1 MSELQLRAVVAERDL
16 DVEFS
21 VPAGEVLAVLGP
33 NGAGKSTALHVIAG
47 LVHPDEGLVRL
58 GDRVLTDT
66 VAGVNVATHDRR
78 VGLLLQDPLLFP
90 HMSVAANVAFGP
102 HSRRAML
109 RSARAADK
117 ATALRW
123 LREVD
128 AEDFADRK
136 PRQLSGGQAQRVAIA
151 RALAAEPDVLLLDE
165 PLNGTRRRLGRG
177 HPRGVAQRGHP
188 NGRAVILITHD
199 LLDVF
204 TLADRVLVLESGK
217 IAEIG
222 AVADVLTAPR
232 SRFGARIAG
241 INLVNGTI
249 GADGS
254 LHARSGA
261 RWHAT
266 PAQGP
271 DDQLT
276 AGHNAVAVFPP
287 AAVAVY
293 RDRPHGSPRN
303 TVEVTVA
310 ELDVRGSAV
319 LVRGGDQPEGAPGLA
334 AEITVDAATE
344 LRLTT
349 RGARVVLRQGSRG
362 VAVPRAS
369 MTCVDARQVAHRQH
383 RRNRR
388 NTPLRHSG
396 NTVGSSPWSRWTR
409 TRHVAKDCGRR
420 WRSPR

>member
-1 MSELQLRAVVAERDL
+1 MSELQLRAVVSDRHV

-21 VPAGEVLAVLGP
+21 VAAGEVLAVLGP

-47 LVHPDEGLVRL
+47 LIRPDDGVVRL

-66 VAGVNVATHDRR
+66 GAGVDVATHDRR

-102 HSRRAML
+102 HSRPKRFRMVRWDRAPE
-109 RSARAADK
+109 K

-128 AEDFADRK
+128 AERFADRK

-165 PLNGTRRRLGRG
+165 PLTGLDVAAAAGIRAVLRDVVTRTGC
-177 HPRGVAQRGHP
+177 
-188 NGRAVILITHD
+188 AVILITHE

-217 IAEIG
+217 VAEIG
-222 AVADVLTAPR
+222 PVPDVLTSPR
-232 SRFGARIAG
+232 SHFGARIAG

-249 GADGS
+249 GPDAS

-266 PAQGP
+266 PMQEQGE
-271 DDQLT
+271 QL
-276 AGHNAVAVFPP
+276 APGQNAIAVFPP
-287 AAVAVY
+287 TAVAVY
-293 RDRPHGSPRN
+293 RDEPHGSPRN
-303 TVEVTVA
+303 TVEIAVA
-310 ELDVRGSAV
+310 EMAIRGSAV
-319 LVRGGDQPEGAPGLA
+319 LVRGDQQSDGAPGLA
-334 AEITVDAATE
+334 AEITVDAAAE
-344 LRLTT
+344 LRLTP
-349 RGARVVLRQGSRG
+349 GERVWFSVKAHE
-362 VAVPRAS
+362 VAFYPA
-369 MTCVDARQVAHRQH
+369 TH
-383 RRNRR
+383 
-388 NTPLRHSG
+388 
-396 NTVGSSPWSRWTR
+396 
-409 TRHVAKDCGRR
+409 
-420 WRSPR
+420 